1 MKEFEGYK
9 VLLADDEQI
18 DLVAKRLL
26 EEYRPAFLTLA
37 NGDSSNDS
45 YCS

>member
-1 MKEFEGYK
+1 
-9 VLLADDEQI
+9 LLTDDEQI

-26 EEYRPAFLTLA
+26 EEYRSAFLKLA
-37 NGDSSNDS
+37 NDDSSNDS